1 MEKVRRHRHGIY
13 QHDNPSDALTKALG
27 AVLHGRHAF
36 RSMGMYGS
44 PYATGIGKLTS

>member
-1 MEKVRRHRHGIY
+1 MEYINTK
-13 QHDNPSDALTKALG
+13 DNPSDALTKALG
-27 AVLHGRHAF
+27 AVLHGCHAF